1 MIDERNYDSAPG
13 NTWSLEA
20 PVSGKGWHGMPH
32 ICRVRHLHDFR
43 CRLSFLC
50 RKKSLRADSTGSSGN
65 AHLLHSL
72 SAVQQFD
79 RPLCGKASGTRQ
91 AKRIPALMGAHDR
104 SGRPLFVWH
113 RPGMAPVDL
122 RTRADHLHEPFW
134 NNVLLA
140 GWPARLSRYRWI
152 KHAEQSPGAPVEI
165 EVPAST
171 AWPLVLAFG
180 FTLMFA
186 GLLTSASVGVLGVVL
201 AVAGCVGWF
210 REVFP
215 HEHEEA
221 VPIVFEDHRITTER
235 RVVER
240 VPVAPDLVR
249 AWLPLETYPISAG
262 LKGGLAGGV
271 AMAVLACTYGLLKA
285 GSIWYPINLLAA
297 TVYAES
303 LKLGNSQLN
312 SFHADSFAIALV
324 LHGIGSIF
332 VGLLYGAMLPMFARR
347 PIVLEG
353 LITPVLWS
361 GLLYSIMQL
370 LNPLLASR
378 IDWIWFMA
386 SQIAFGAVA
395 GIVVVRQERIST
407 RENLPFLIRAGIEAP
422 GVIPPRESGEK
433 RP

>member
-1 MIDERNYDSAPG
+1 VKE
-13 NTWSLEA
+13 T
-20 PVSGKGWHGMPH
+20 
-32 ICRVRHLHDFR
+32 
-43 CRLSFLC
+43 
-50 RKKSLRADSTGSSGN
+50 
-65 AHLLHSL
+65 
-72 SAVQQFD
+72 
-79 RPLCGKASGTRQ
+79 
-91 AKRIPALMGAHDR
+91 
-104 SGRPLFVWH
+104 
-113 RPGMAPVDL
+113 
-122 RTRADHLHEPFW
+122 
-134 NNVLLA
+134 
-140 GWPARLSRYRWI
+140 
-152 KHAEQSPGAPVEI
+152 EQSPRPAVEI

-186 GLLTSASVGVLGVVL
+186 GLLTSVSVSVLGAVL
-201 AVAGCVGWF
+201 AVTGCVGWF
-210 REVFP
+210 REVLP
-215 HEHEEA
+215 REHEET
-221 VPIVFEDHRITTER
+221 VPIVFEEHRITTER

-303 LKLGNSQLN
+303 LKLGPAQLN
-312 SFHADSFAIALV
+312 SFHAGSFAFALV

-347 PIVLEG
+347 PIVLGG
-353 LITPVLWS
+353 LIAPVLWS
-361 GLLYSIMQL
+361 GLLFSIMQL

-378 IDWIWFMA
+378 VDWIWFMA
-386 SQIAFGAVA
+386 SQIAFGLVA
-395 GIVVVRQERIST
+395 GIVVVRQERVST
-407 RENLPFLIRAGIEAP
+407 RENLPFIVRAGIEAP
-422 GVIPPRESGEK
+422 GIISPREGGEK